1 MYLIA
6 NFKLRTSVDWF
17 KYILLLPLIV
27 WLGLFVAFPLLDV
40 TLMSFM
46 KSGTYGGVELGFSLN
61 NYGSL
66 FSALY
71 GRIIILSFVLA
82 LVVTLICI
90 VMAYPFAMFVA
101 NKSKAILSVITA
113 LITTPFMI
121 SSVLRLYAWI
131 TILRTNGILNS
142 SLMKIHIIGKPLD
155 LVYNNFAVV
164 LGMVYT
170 LIPFMLLPLISGFR
184 NVDIS
189 LVEATQDLGG
199 KKWEIFKYVYLPT
212 TLPAIFSGSIMVFIP
227 TLGYFFVSDIM
238 GGSKSIF
245 IGNLVRDQFI
255 SAHNWPLGSALSVAI
270 IAFTFLILWIY
281 KKMGGRLE
289 DLGGN

>member
-1 MYLIA
+1 MVA
-6 NFKLRTSVDWF
+6 KFKLKEPIDWF
-17 KYILLLPLIV
+17 KYILILPLIV
-27 WLGLFVAFPLLDV
+27 WLGLFVVFPLLDI
-40 TLMSFM
+40 TIMSFM
-46 KSGTYGGVELGFSLN
+46 NSGNYGGVEVGFSLN
-61 NYGSL
+61 NYFSL
-66 FSALY
+66 LSPLY
-71 GRIIILSFVLA
+71 LKIIFLSFFLA
-82 LVVTLICI
+82 FIVTVISILI
-90 VMAYPFAMFVA
+90 AYPFAMFVSK
-101 NKSKAILSVITA
+101 KSNASLSVLTA

-121 SSVLRLYAWI
+121 SSILRLYAWI
-131 TILRTNGILNS
+131 MILRTNGILNS
-142 SLMKIHIIGKPLD
+142 FLMTVHVIGKPLD

-199 KKWEIFKYVYLPT
+199 KKLDIFKYVYLPT
-212 TLPAIFSGSIMVFIP
+212 TLPAVFSGSIMVFIP

-238 GGSKSIF
+238 GGSKSIL

-255 SAHNWPLGSALSVAI
+255 SAHNWPFGSALSVSI
-270 IAFTFLILWIY
+270 ITFTFAVLWLY
-281 KKMGGRLE
+281 KRMGGSLD